1 VLGVIAFAACVVLCI
16 YVLLPKKGLILASDR
31 PQAYHAL

>member
-16 YVLLPKKGLILASDR
+16 YVLLPKEGLILAIDG
-31 PQAYHAL
+31 PQAYQAL